1 MFRNLRG
8 FDVRALGRAA
18 AVEEQGAD
26 MRIRSRWF
34 VASFSQAL
42 WACGGSAPPPA
53 EPNYSA
59 PAGEVVAATPPP
71 APAPPPAPPSP
82 TPEEQK
88 KAAEQKLLEQDFVK
102 LEADQQAELSRF
114 SPEVRKASQ
123 ALAAKS
129 FPSTRAALTAALAG
143 PHRRPSNAARD
154 ATRHPQEMLEFFG
167 LKANQAVLE
176 YGPGEGWYTELL
188 APLLAKSGKLYVTET
203 DPNGPRDS
211 RSTWLGLR
219 TKYFL
224 ERLPEMYGKVEP
236 VLVDPKKPQ
245 LALDGK
251 LDCVLVFRGLHGMNN
266 NKQLEPW
273 LAEFHRAL
281 KPKGV
286 LGIEQHRAAAGQSAE
301 QTSKNGY
308 LPEAFVIEKI
318 EQAGFKLVARS
329 EMNANPKDTKDYA
342 EGVWSL
348 PPTLREGDKDRERY
362 LAIGE
367 SDRMTLK
374 FEKVARPAGAD
385 ATGKTR

>member
-1 MFRNLRG
+1 
-8 FDVRALGRAA
+8 
-18 AVEEQGAD
+18 
-26 MRIRSRWF
+26 MRIRSCWL
-34 VASFSQAL
+34 VAGISQAL
-42 WACGGSAPPPA
+42 AACGGSTPPA
-53 EPNYSA
+53 EPAYSA

-71 APAPPPAPPSP
+71 APLPAPAPAPAGP

-88 KAAEQKLLEQDFVK
+88 KAAEQKLLQQDFAK
-102 LEADQQAELSRF
+102 LEADQQAELARLT
-114 SPEVRKASQ
+114 PEIRKASQ

-129 FPSTRAALTAALAG
+129 FPSTKAALAAALAA
-143 PHRRPSNAARD
+143 PHRKPGNSARD

-167 LKANQAVLE
+167 IKPNQAVLE

-188 APLLAKSGKLYVTET
+188 APVLTKSGKLYVTET
-203 DPNGPRDS
+203 DPNGPRDV
-211 RSTWLGLR
+211 RNTWLGLR

-224 ERLPEMYGKVEP
+224 ERLPELYGKVEP
-236 VLVDPKKPQ
+236 VLVDPKSPK
-245 LALDGK
+245 LSLDGK

-273 LAEFHRAL
+273 LAEFYRAL

-286 LGIEQHRAAAGQSAE
+286 LGIEQHRAAAGKSAAE
-301 QTSKNGY
+301 TSKHGY

-329 EMNANPKDTKDYA
+329 ELNANPKDTKDYP

-374 FEKVARPAGAD
+374 FEKVERPSSADSAG
-385 ATGKTR
+385 KSR